1 METVERKRLNV
12 REITCLRSIYE
23 ATLMERVRND
33 EMLIRTGVIRELAD
47 EGRSITMVW
56 ASGDNGRRLGKR

>member
-12 REITCLRSIYE
+12 REITCLRSICE
-23 ATLMERVRND
+23 ATRVERVRND
-33 EMLIRTGVIRELAD
+33 EMGIRTGVIRELAD

-56 ASGDNGRRLGKR
+56 ASGDNGRRLGKK